1 MTLPLEK
8 PAPVTGKPLLAAIEA
23 GGAKCI
29 VSVGRDPNKAKR
41 HRIETAS
48 PSETAASIERII
60 REEIGRNGLDAI
72 GIASF
77 GPLNVDPESADYGQI
92 GPTPKPHW
100 EAFNLRAR
108 LQEEFDCPV
117 MSESDVNGAAF
128 AEAHWQLDSPIKHLA
143 YVTVGTGIGVGV
155 VQNGSIVN
163 GRSHPETGHIRV
175 ERHPTDRT
183 FSGTCPFHGDCL
195 EGLASGPAIA
205 TRWGASLTELGH
217 DHPGLAVEGFYLG
230 QLAVNLI
237 LHHRPEAIIFGGGVS
252 QTPML
257 LEKIRYECLLLL
269 GDYLSELASPDAME
283 TLIASPRLENDAG
296 ILGAFIMAQRT
307 FSRTN
312 NS

>member
-1 MTLPLEK
+1 
-8 PAPVTGKPLLAAIEA
+8 
-23 GGAKCI
+23 
-29 VSVGRDPNKAKR
+29 
-41 HRIETAS
+41 
-48 PSETAASIERII
+48 
-60 REEIGRNGLDAI
+60 
-72 GIASF
+72 
-77 GPLNVDPESADYGQI
+77 
-92 GPTPKPHW
+92 
-100 EAFNLRAR
+100 
-108 LQEEFDCPV
+108 

-128 AEAHWQLDSPIKHLA
+128 AEAHWQVDSPIKHLA

-163 GRSHPETGHIRV
+163 GRSHPEIGHIRV

-230 QLAVNLI
+230 QLAMNLI

>member
-1 MTLPLEK
+1 MT
-8 PAPVTGKPLLAAIEA
+8 GRPLLAAIET
-23 GGAKCI
+23 GGTKCI
-29 VSVGRDPNKAKR
+29 VSVGRDPTAAAR
-41 HRIETAS
+41 HRIETDS
-48 PSETAASIERII
+48 PSETAASIERIL
-60 REEIGRNGLDAI
+60 RKAIGHSSLDAI

-77 GPLNVDPESADYGQI
+77 GPLDVDPESADYGQI

-100 EAFNLRAR
+100 EGFNLRSH
-108 LQEEFDCPV
+108 LQEVFDCPV
-117 MSESDVNGAAF
+117 MSESDVNGAAL
-128 AEAHWQLDSPIKHLA
+128 AEAHWQLDRPIQHLA

-163 GRSHPETGHIRV
+163 GRSHPEIGHIRV

-205 TRWGASLTELGH
+205 TRWGASLTELSQ
-217 DHPGLAVEGFYLG
+217 DHPGLVLEGFYLG
-230 QLAVNLI
+230 QLAVNLV
-237 LHHRPEAIIFGGGVS
+237 LHHRPDVIIFGGGVS
-252 QTPML
+252 QAPGL
-257 LEKIRYECLLLL
+257 LERIRHECLQLL
-269 GDYLSELASPDAME
+269 GDYLPELASPDAME

-296 ILGAFIMAQRT
+296 ILGAFMMAQRI